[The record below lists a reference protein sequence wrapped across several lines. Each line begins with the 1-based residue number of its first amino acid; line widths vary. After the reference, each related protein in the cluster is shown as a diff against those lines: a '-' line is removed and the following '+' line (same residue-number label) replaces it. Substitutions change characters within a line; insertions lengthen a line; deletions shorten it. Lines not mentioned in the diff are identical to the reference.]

1 MPEEFEGDLAGA
13 VFWGAD
19 LHGARFRDV
28 DLTGVT
34 VTNAWLVGVDID
46 ALIDRV
52 VINGVDVTAYVN
64 ERDPWYPLRAM
75 LRPTTPEGMRAAWSA
90 LEDEW
95 RTTVGL
101 AAALPES
108 ALYESVNDEWS
119 FVQTL
124 RHLVFAIDKW
134 FTAPVLGEPFDPI
147 GLPNSGSVDF
157 PWPGLDGTLTPS
169 YEDAMAVRDGRAA
182 SVRGYLE
189 SVTMADLERDVDV
202 LENGTNPVTECF
214 ITVFEEEFWHIRY
227 ARRDLE
233 ILQAAGR

>member
-34 VTNAWLVGVDID
+34 ITHAWLVGVDID

-75 LRPTTPEGMRAAWSA
+75 LRPSDSDGMQAAWAA

-95 RTTVGL
+95 AKTL
-101 AAALPES
+101 ARAGALPEAS
-108 ALYESVNDEWS
+108 LHESVNGEWS
-119 FVQTL
+119 FVQTI
-124 RHLVFAIDKW
+124 RHLVFAMDKW
-134 FTAPVLGEPFDPI
+134 FTVPILG
-147 GLPNSGSVDF
+147 GS
-157 PWPGLDGTLTPS
+157 
-169 YEDAMAVRDGRAA
+169 
-182 SVRGYLE
+182 
-189 SVTMADLERDVDV
+189 
-202 LENGTNPVTECF
+202 
-214 ITVFEEEFWHIRY
+214 
-227 ARRDLE
+227 
-233 ILQAAGR
+233 